1 VPPDLD
7 DTLAPPSRSGRFAS
21 GRVDPRR
28 GDLDDTITGA
38 AARAVVPDL
47 DDTIVRAAPGEP
59 DARRRPVG
67 PLSAAPAPPAP
78 APPRYGFRIGRS
90 GRPVRLD
97 VAAYVGRGPK
107 APRIRTG
114 EAPRLIRVASPH
126 GEVSNTHLELRQL
139 GSSVVV
145 TDLRSTNGSTVAV
158 PGSAPHTLR
167 RGESMVVS
175 PGTLVDIGDGN
186 VIEILPLQRP
196 GRDDA

>member
-1 VPPDLD
+1 MTPDLD
-7 DTLAPPSRSGRFAS
+7 DTLAPASRRGRAAS
-21 GRVDPRR
+21 GRGV
-28 GDLDDTITGA
+28 LDDTITGA
-38 AARAVVPDL
+38 AVRAVLPDL
-47 DDTIVRAAPGEP
+47 DDTIVRAAPGGP
-59 DARRRPVG
+59 GAGRTTVG
-67 PLSAAPAPPAP
+67 PLSATPPPAVP
-78 APPRYGFRIGRS
+78 VSPRYGFRIGRA

-114 EAPRLIRVASPH
+114 ESPRLVRVASPH

-139 GSSVVV
+139 GASVVI

-167 RGESMVVS
+167 QGESMVVS